1 MEIMIKEKFP
11 CFLQAK
17 HSAGDD
23 DDVDWN
29 TDDEID
35 NFQSSPPVNYIIQS
49 LNYIQPAC
57 F

>member
-35 NFQSSPPVNYIIQS
+35 NFQSSPPVNYISKVSI
-49 LNYIQPAC
+49 IQPAC